1 MMSKHPKHESAKKD
15 MAQLEEHLSYLMP
28 MNEIEELRDQFVS
41 QIAPLRVYLFGSFA
55 DGTNREQSDF
65 DFYIVVKDG
74 TKDIAEVTSRAY
86 RSIRRIKRRPVDI
99 IVGTESRFNERKD
112 LPTVENEVFR
122 KGVLLYG

>member
-1 MMSKHPKHESAKKD
+1 
-15 MAQLEEHLSYLMP
+15 MP

-41 QIAPLRVYLFGSFA
+41 QISPLRVYLFGSFA

-99 IVGTESRFNERKD
+99 IVGTEGRFNERKD
-112 LPTVENEVFR
+112 QPTVENEVFR